1 MLASYQEQLIFLCN
15 NSSCH
20 GIIVWCSL
28 TLTNSFRM
36 KITQDTQT
44 YLECKK
50 SALVGYIVA
59 GLLMIGGVVAV
70 ILMLMKSA
78 SNWWLG
84 LIALAI
90 GIAILLLNK
99 SITLIADGNLRQI
112 RIAKKSLLGASDNS
126 YSFNDIKEVMI
137 EEDRDYERDSDG
149 DRKERIT
156 YVLIF
161 NFNNGYQEAINLS
174 SGSSNFSAG
183 GLNMSR
189 FSQNNAVMRIGQR
202 MAEVIGVPFNHKRLG
217 DMDIGDV
224 VSSVGEVIKQVKQA
238 KQDNQNPPQA

>member
-1 MLASYQEQLIFLCN
+1 
-15 NSSCH
+15 
-20 GIIVWCSL
+20 
-28 TLTNSFRM
+28 M

-50 SALVGYIVA
+50 SALVGYIVS
-59 GLLMIGGVVAV
+59 GLFMVGGVATV
-70 ILMLMKSA
+70 IIMLMQSA
-78 SNWWLG
+78 SQWWLG

-99 SITLIADGNLRQI
+99 SITLTADGNVRQI
-112 RIAKKSLLGASDNS
+112 RIAKKSLLGASDNA

-149 DRKERIT
+149 DRKEKIT

-161 NFNNGYQEAINLS
+161 NFNNGYQEAINLARS
-174 SGSSNFSAG
+174 SSSVG

-202 MAEVIGVPFNHKRLG
+202 MAEVIGVPFNHKRRG

-224 VSSVGEVIKQVKQA
+224 VSSVGEVIRQVKQA
-238 KQDNQNPPQA
+238 KQDNQNPPHA

>member
-1 MLASYQEQLIFLCN
+1 
-15 NSSCH
+15 
-20 GIIVWCSL
+20 
-28 TLTNSFRM
+28 M

-50 SALVGYIVA
+50 SALVGYIVS
-59 GLLMIGGVVAV
+59 GLLMVGGVVAV
-70 ILMLMKSA
+70 ILMLMQSA

-84 LIALAI
+84 LIALVI

-99 SITLIADGNLRQI
+99 SITLIADGNLKQI
-112 RIAKKSLLGASDNS
+112 RIVQKSLLRASDNS
-126 YSFNDIKEVMI
+126 YSFNDIKDVMI
-137 EEDRDYERDSDG
+137 EEDREYKRDSDG
-149 DRKERIT
+149 DRKEKIT

-161 NFNNGYQEAINLS
+161 NFNNGYQEAINLT
-174 SGSSNFSAG
+174 SGSSSNVSVE

-202 MAEVIGVPFNHKRLG
+202 MAEVIGVPFNHKRHG
-217 DMDIGDV
+217 NMNIADV
-224 VSSVGEVIKQVKQA
+224 VSSVGEVIKHVKQEA

>member
-1 MLASYQEQLIFLCN
+1 
-15 NSSCH
+15 
-20 GIIVWCSL
+20 
-28 TLTNSFRM
+28 M

-50 SALVGYIVA
+50 SALVGYIVS
-59 GLLMIGGVVAV
+59 GLLMLGGVAAV
-70 ILMLMKSA
+70 IIMLLQSA
-78 SNWWLG
+78 SQWWLG

-90 GIAILLLNK
+90 GVAILLLNK
-99 SITLIADGNLRQI
+99 SITLTADGNVRQI
-112 RIAKKSLLGASDNS
+112 RIAKKSLLGASDNA

-137 EEDRDYERDSDG
+137 EENRDYERDSDG

-161 NFNNGYQEAINLS
+161 NFNNGYQEAINLTRS
-174 SGSSNFSAG
+174 SSSVG

-202 MAEVIGVPFNHKRLG
+202 MAEVIGVPFNHKRRG

-224 VSSVGEVIKQVKQA
+224 VSSVGEVIRQVKQA
-238 KQDNQNPPQA
+238 KQDNQNPPHA

>member
-1 MLASYQEQLIFLCN
+1 
-15 NSSCH
+15 
-20 GIIVWCSL
+20 
-28 TLTNSFRM
+28 M

-70 ILMLMKSA
+70 ILMLIQSA
-78 SNWWLG
+78 SDWWLG
-84 LIALAI
+84 LIALII
-90 GIAILLLNK
+90 GVVILLLNK

-112 RIAKKSLLGASDNS
+112 RIAKKSLLGASDNA

-161 NFNNGYQEAINLS
+161 NFNNGYQEAIKLS
-174 SGSSNFSAG
+174 SGSSNFSVG
-183 GLNMSR
+183 GINMSR

-202 MAEVIGVPFNHKRLG
+202 MAEVIGVPFNHKRRG

-238 KQDNQNPPQA
+238 KQDHQNPPQV

>member
-1 MLASYQEQLIFLCN
+1 
-15 NSSCH
+15 
-20 GIIVWCSL
+20 
-28 TLTNSFRM
+28 M

-99 SITLIADGNLRQI
+99 SITLIADGNVRQI

-174 SGSSNFSAG
+174 SGSSNFSVG
-183 GLNMSR
+183 GLNMNR

>member
-1 MLASYQEQLIFLCN
+1 
-15 NSSCH
+15 
-20 GIIVWCSL
+20 
-28 TLTNSFRM
+28 M

-70 ILMLMKSA
+70 ILMLIQSA
-78 SNWWLG
+78 SDWWFG

-90 GIAILLLNK
+90 GIVILLLNK

-112 RIAKKSLLGASDNS
+112 RIAKKSLLGASDNA

-149 DRKERIT
+149 DRKMRIT

-161 NFNNGYQEAINLS
+161 NFNNGYQEAIKLS
-174 SGSSNFSAG
+174 SGSSNFSVG
-183 GLNMSR
+183 GINMSR

-202 MAEVIGVPFNHKRLG
+202 MAEVIGVPFNHKRRG

-238 KQDNQNPPQA
+238 KQDNQNRPQA

>member
-1 MLASYQEQLIFLCN
+1 
-15 NSSCH
+15 
-20 GIIVWCSL
+20 
-28 TLTNSFRM
+28 M

-70 ILMLMKSA
+70 ILMLIQSA
-78 SNWWLG
+78 SNWWFG

-90 GIAILLLNK
+90 GIVILLLNK

-112 RIAKKSLLGASDNS
+112 RIAKKSLLGASDNA

-149 DRKERIT
+149 DRKERVT

-161 NFNNGYQEAINLS
+161 NFNNGYQEAIKLS
-174 SGSSNFSAG
+174 SGSSNFSVG
-183 GLNMSR
+183 GINMSR
-189 FSQNNAVMRIGQR
+189 FSQNNAMMRIGQR
-202 MAEVIGVPFNHKRLG
+202 MAEVIGVPFNHKRRG

-238 KQDNQNPPQA
+238 KQDHQNPPQA

>member
-1 MLASYQEQLIFLCN
+1 
-15 NSSCH
+15 
-20 GIIVWCSL
+20 
-28 TLTNSFRM
+28 M

-50 SALVGYIVA
+50 SALVGYIVS
-59 GLLMIGGVVAV
+59 GLLMVGGVATV
-70 ILMLMKSA
+70 IIMLMQSA
-78 SNWWLG
+78 SQWWLG

-99 SITLIADGNLRQI
+99 SITLTADGNVRQI
-112 RIAKKSLLGASDNS
+112 RIAKKSLLGASDNA

-161 NFNNGYQEAINLS
+161 NFNNGYQEAINLARS
-174 SGSSNFSAG
+174 SSSVG

-202 MAEVIGVPFNHKRLG
+202 MAEVIGVPFNHKRRG

-224 VSSVGEVIKQVKQA
+224 VSSVGEVIRQVKQA
-238 KQDNQNPPQA
+238 KQDNQNPPHA

>member
-1 MLASYQEQLIFLCN
+1 
-15 NSSCH
+15 
-20 GIIVWCSL
+20 
-28 TLTNSFRM
+28 M

-50 SALVGYIVA
+50 SALVGYIIS
-59 GLLMIGGVVAV
+59 GLLMVGGMIAV
-70 ILMLMKSA
+70 ILMLIQGA
-78 SNWWLG
+78 SHWWLG

-99 SITLIADGNLRQI
+99 SITLIADGNVRQI
-112 RIAKKSLLGASDNS
+112 RIAKKSLLGASDNA

-149 DRKERIT
+149 DRKMRIT

-161 NFNNGYQEAINLS
+161 NFNNGYQEAINLTRS
-174 SGSSNFSAG
+174 SSSVG

-202 MAEVIGVPFNHKRLG
+202 MAEVIGVPFNHKRRG

-238 KQDNQNPPQA
+238 KQDNQSPPHA

>member
-1 MLASYQEQLIFLCN
+1 
-15 NSSCH
+15 
-20 GIIVWCSL
+20 
-28 TLTNSFRM
+28 M

-50 SALVGYIVA
+50 SALVGYIVS
-59 GLLMIGGVVAV
+59 GLLMVGGVAKV
-70 ILMLMKSA
+70 IIMLMQSA
-78 SNWWLG
+78 SQWWFG

-90 GIAILLLNK
+90 GVVILLLNK
-99 SITLIADGNLRQI
+99 SITLTADGNVRQI
-112 RIAKKSLLGASDNS
+112 RIAKKSLLGASDNA

-161 NFNNGYQEAINLS
+161 NFNNGYQEAINLTRS
-174 SGSSNFSAG
+174 SSSVG

-202 MAEVIGVPFNHKRLG
+202 MAEVIGVPFNHKRRG

-224 VSSVGEVIKQVKQA
+224 VSSVGEVIRQVKQA
-238 KQDNQNPPQA
+238 KQDNQNPPHA

>member
-1 MLASYQEQLIFLCN
+1 
-15 NSSCH
+15 
-20 GIIVWCSL
+20 
-28 TLTNSFRM
+28 M

-50 SALVGYIVA
+50 SALVGYIVS
-59 GLLMIGGVVAV
+59 GLLMVGGVAAV
-70 ILMLMKSA
+70 IIMLLQSA
-78 SNWWLG
+78 SQWWLG

-90 GIAILLLNK
+90 GVAILLLNK
-99 SITLIADGNLRQI
+99 SITLTADGNVRQI
-112 RIAKKSLLGASDNS
+112 RIAKKSLLGASENA

-161 NFNNGYQEAINLS
+161 NFNNGYQEAINLTRS
-174 SGSSNFSAG
+174 SSSVG

-202 MAEVIGVPFNHKRLG
+202 MAEVIGVPFNHKRRG

-224 VSSVGEVIKQVKQA
+224 VSSVGEVIRQVKQA
-238 KQDNQNPPQA
+238 KQDNQNPPHA

>member
-1 MLASYQEQLIFLCN
+1 
-15 NSSCH
+15 
-20 GIIVWCSL
+20 
-28 TLTNSFRM
+28 M

-50 SALVGYIVA
+50 SALVGYIVS
-59 GLLMIGGVVAV
+59 GLLMVGGVATV
-70 ILMLMKSA
+70 IIMLMQSA
-78 SNWWLG
+78 SQWWLG

-99 SITLIADGNLRQI
+99 SITLTADGNVRQI
-112 RIAKKSLLGASDNS
+112 RIAKKSLLGASDNA

-161 NFNNGYQEAINLS
+161 NFNNGYQEAINLTRS
-174 SGSSNFSAG
+174 SSSVG

-202 MAEVIGVPFNHKRLG
+202 MAEVIGVPFNHKRRG

-224 VSSVGEVIKQVKQA
+224 VSSVGEVIRQVKQA
-238 KQDNQNPPQA
+238 KQDNQNPPHA

>member
-1 MLASYQEQLIFLCN
+1 
-15 NSSCH
+15 
-20 GIIVWCSL
+20 
-28 TLTNSFRM
+28 M

-70 ILMLMKSA
+70 ILMLIQSA
-78 SNWWLG
+78 SDWWFG

-90 GIAILLLNK
+90 GIVILLLNK

-112 RIAKKSLLGASDNS
+112 RIAKKSLLGASDNA

-149 DRKERIT
+149 DRKMRIT

-161 NFNNGYQEAINLS
+161 NFNNGYQEAINLKRS
-174 SGSSNFSAG
+174 SSSVG

-202 MAEVIGVPFNHKRLG
+202 MAEVIGVPFNHKRRG

-238 KQDNQNPPQA
+238 KQDNQSPPHA

>member
-1 MLASYQEQLIFLCN
+1 ML
-15 NSSCH
+15 
-20 GIIVWCSL
+20 
-28 TLTNSFRM
+28 
-36 KITQDTQT
+36 
-44 YLECKK
+44 
-50 SALVGYIVA
+50 GYIVS
-59 GLLMIGGVVAV
+59 GLLMVGGVVAV
-70 ILMLMKSA
+70 ILMLKQSA
-78 SNWWLG
+78 SQWWLG

-99 SITLIADGNLRQI
+99 SITLIADGNVRQI
-112 RIAKKSLLGASDNS
+112 KIAKKSLLGASDNS
-126 YSFNDIKEVMI
+126 YSFNDIKDVMI

-156 YVLIF
+156 FVLIF

-183 GLNMSR
+183 GINMSR

-202 MAEVIGVPFNHKRLG
+202 MAEVIGVPFNHKRRG

-238 KQDNQNPPQA
+238 KQDNQNPPQT

>member
-1 MLASYQEQLIFLCN
+1 
-15 NSSCH
+15 
-20 GIIVWCSL
+20 
-28 TLTNSFRM
+28 M

-50 SALVGYIVA
+50 SALVGYIVS
-59 GLLMIGGVVAV
+59 GLLMVGGVAAV
-70 ILMLMKSA
+70 ILMLMQSA
-78 SNWWLG
+78 SQWWLG
-84 LIALAI
+84 LIALVI
-90 GIAILLLNK
+90 GIVILLLNK
-99 SITLIADGNLRQI
+99 SITLIADGNIRQI

-126 YSFNDIKEVMI
+126 YSFNDIKDVMI
-137 EEDRDYERDSDG
+137 EEDRDYDRDSDG

-161 NFNNGYQEAINLS
+161 NFNNGYQEAINLTP
-174 SGSSNFSAG
+174 GTSSNVSVG

-202 MAEVIGVPFNHKRLG
+202 MAEVIGVPFNHKRRG

>member
-1 MLASYQEQLIFLCN
+1 
-15 NSSCH
+15 
-20 GIIVWCSL
+20 
-28 TLTNSFRM
+28 M

-50 SALVGYIVA
+50 SALVGYIVS
-59 GLLMIGGVVAV
+59 GLLLVGGVATV
-70 ILMLMKSA
+70 IIMLMQSA
-78 SNWWLG
+78 SQWWLG

-99 SITLIADGNLRQI
+99 SITLTADGNVRQI
-112 RIAKKSLLGASDNS
+112 RIAKKSLLGASDNA

-161 NFNNGYQEAINLS
+161 NFNNGYQEAINLTRS
-174 SGSSNFSAG
+174 SSSVG

-202 MAEVIGVPFNHKRLG
+202 MAEVIGVPFNHKRRG

-224 VSSVGEVIKQVKQA
+224 VSSVGEVIRQVKQA
-238 KQDNQNPPQA
+238 KQDNQNPPHA

>member
-1 MLASYQEQLIFLCN
+1 
-15 NSSCH
+15 
-20 GIIVWCSL
+20 
-28 TLTNSFRM
+28 M

-59 GLLMIGGVVAV
+59 GLLIIGGVVAV
-70 ILMLMKSA
+70 IVMLIQSA
-78 SNWWLG
+78 SDWWFG

-90 GIAILLLNK
+90 GIVILLLNK
-99 SITLIADGNLRQI
+99 STTLVADGNLRQI
-112 RIAKKSLLGASDNS
+112 RIAKKSLLGASDNA

-161 NFNNGYQEAINLS
+161 NFNNGYQEAIKLS
-174 SGSSNFSAG
+174 SGSSNFSVG
-183 GLNMSR
+183 GINMSR
-189 FSQNNAVMRIGQR
+189 FSQNNAMMRIGQR
-202 MAEVIGVPFNHKRLG
+202 MAEVIGVPFNHKRRG

-238 KQDNQNPPQA
+238 KQNNQNRPQA

>member
-1 MLASYQEQLIFLCN
+1 
-15 NSSCH
+15 
-20 GIIVWCSL
+20 
-28 TLTNSFRM
+28 M
-36 KITQDTQT
+36 KITQDNQT

-70 ILMLMKSA
+70 ILLLIQSA
-78 SNWWLG
+78 SDWWLG
-84 LIALAI
+84 LIALII
-90 GIAILLLNK
+90 GVVILLLNK

-112 RIAKKSLLGASDNS
+112 RIAKKSLLGASDNA

-156 YVLIF
+156 YVLIL
-161 NFNNGYQEAINLS
+161 NFNNGYQEAIKLS
-174 SGSSNFSAG
+174 SGSSNFSVG
-183 GLNMSR
+183 GINMSR
-189 FSQNNAVMRIGQR
+189 FSQNNAMMRIGQR
-202 MAEVIGVPFNHKRLG
+202 MAEVIGVPFNHKRRG

-238 KQDNQNPPQA
+238 KQDHQNPPQA

>member
-1 MLASYQEQLIFLCN
+1 
-15 NSSCH
+15 
-20 GIIVWCSL
+20 
-28 TLTNSFRM
+28 M

-50 SALVGYIVA
+50 SALVGYIVS
-59 GLLMIGGVVAV
+59 GLLMVGGVAAV
-70 ILMLMKSA
+70 IIMLLQSA
-78 SNWWLG
+78 SHWWLG

-90 GIAILLLNK
+90 GVAILLLNK
-99 SITLIADGNLRQI
+99 SITLTADGNVRQI
-112 RIAKKSLLGASDNS
+112 RIAKKSLLGASDNA

-161 NFNNGYQEAINLS
+161 NFNNGYQEAINLTRS
-174 SGSSNFSAG
+174 SSSVG

-202 MAEVIGVPFNHKRLG
+202 MAEVIGVPFNHKRRG

-224 VSSVGEVIKQVKQA
+224 VSSVGEVIRQVKQA
-238 KQDNQNPPQA
+238 KQDNQNPPHS

>member
-1 MLASYQEQLIFLCN
+1 
-15 NSSCH
+15 
-20 GIIVWCSL
+20 
-28 TLTNSFRM
+28 M

-50 SALVGYIVA
+50 SALVGYIVS
-59 GLLMIGGVVAV
+59 GLLMLGGVATV
-70 ILMLMKSA
+70 IIMLMQSA
-78 SNWWLG
+78 SQWWFG

-90 GIAILLLNK
+90 GVVILLLNK

-112 RIAKKSLLGASDNS
+112 RIAKKSLLGASDNA

-161 NFNNGYQEAINLS
+161 NFNNGYQEAINLTRS
-174 SGSSNFSAG
+174 SSSVG

-202 MAEVIGVPFNHKRLG
+202 MAEVIGVPFNHKRRG

-224 VSSVGEVIKQVKQA
+224 VSSVGEVIRQVKQA
-238 KQDNQNPPQA
+238 KQDNQNPPHA

>member
-1 MLASYQEQLIFLCN
+1 
-15 NSSCH
+15 
-20 GIIVWCSL
+20 
-28 TLTNSFRM
+28 M

-50 SALVGYIVA
+50 SALVGYIVS
-59 GLLMIGGVVAV
+59 GLLMVGGVATV
-70 ILMLMKSA
+70 IIMLMQSA
-78 SNWWLG
+78 SQWWFG

-90 GIAILLLNK
+90 GVVILLLNK

-112 RIAKKSLLGASDNS
+112 RIAKKSLLGASDNA

-161 NFNNGYQEAINLS
+161 NFNNGYQEAINLTRS
-174 SGSSNFSAG
+174 SSSVG

-202 MAEVIGVPFNHKRLG
+202 MAEVIGVPFNHKRRG

-224 VSSVGEVIKQVKQA
+224 VSSVGEVIRQVKQA
-238 KQDNQNPPQA
+238 KQDNQNPPHA

>member
-1 MLASYQEQLIFLCN
+1 
-15 NSSCH
+15 
-20 GIIVWCSL
+20 
-28 TLTNSFRM
+28 M
-36 KITQDTQT
+36 KITQETQT

-50 SALVGYIVA
+50 SALVGYIVS
-59 GLLMIGGVVAV
+59 GLLLIGGVATV
-70 ILMLMKSA
+70 IIMLMQSA
-78 SNWWLG
+78 SQWWLG

-99 SITLIADGNLRQI
+99 SITMTADGNVRQI
-112 RIAKKSLLGASDNS
+112 RIAKKSLLGASDNA

-149 DRKERIT
+149 DRKMRIT

-161 NFNNGYQEAINLS
+161 NFNNGYQEAINLARS
-174 SGSSNFSAG
+174 SSSVG

-189 FSQNNAVMRIGQR
+189 FSQNNAVMRIRQR
-202 MAEVIGVPFNHKRLG
+202 MAEVIGVPFNHKRRG

-224 VSSVGEVIKQVKQA
+224 VSSVGEVIRQVKQA
-238 KQDNQNPPQA
+238 KQDNQNPPHA

>member
-1 MLASYQEQLIFLCN
+1 
-15 NSSCH
+15 
-20 GIIVWCSL
+20 
-28 TLTNSFRM
+28 M

-50 SALVGYIVA
+50 SALVGYIVS
-59 GLLMIGGVVAV
+59 GLLMVGGVAAV
-70 ILMLMKSA
+70 IIMLLQSA
-78 SNWWLG
+78 SQWWLG

-90 GIAILLLNK
+90 GVAILLLNK
-99 SITLIADGNLRQI
+99 SITLTADGNVRQI
-112 RIAKKSLLGASDNS
+112 RIAKKSLLGASDNA

-161 NFNNGYQEAINLS
+161 NFNNGYQEAINLTRS
-174 SGSSNFSAG
+174 SSSVG

-189 FSQNNAVMRIGQR
+189 FSQNNAVMRIRQR
-202 MAEVIGVPFNHKRLG
+202 IAEVFSVPFNHKRCG
-217 DMDIGDV
+217 VMDIGDV
-224 VSSVGEVIKQVKQA
+224 ISSVGEVIRQVKQA
-238 KQDNQNPPQA
+238 KQDNQNPTHA

>member
-1 MLASYQEQLIFLCN
+1 
-15 NSSCH
+15 
-20 GIIVWCSL
+20 
-28 TLTNSFRM
+28 M

-50 SALVGYIVA
+50 SAMLGYIFS
-59 GLLMIGGVVAV
+59 GLLMVGGVIAV
-70 ILMLMKSA
+70 ILMFMQSA

-99 SITLIADGNLRQI
+99 SITLIADGNVRQI
-112 RIAKKSLLGASDNS
+112 KIAKKSLLGASDNS
-126 YSFNDIKEVMI
+126 YSFNDIKDVMI

-156 YVLIF
+156 FVLIF

-183 GLNMSR
+183 GINMSR

-202 MAEVIGVPFNHKRLG
+202 MAEVIGVPFNHKRRG

>member
-1 MLASYQEQLIFLCN
+1 
-15 NSSCH
+15 
-20 GIIVWCSL
+20 
-28 TLTNSFRM
+28 M

-50 SALVGYIVA
+50 SALMGYIVS
-59 GLLMIGGVVAV
+59 GLLMVGGVVAV
-70 ILMLMKSA
+70 ILMLMQSA
-78 SNWWLG
+78 SQWWLG
-84 LIALAI
+84 LIALVI
-90 GIAILLLNK
+90 GILILLFNK
-99 SITLIADGNLRQI
+99 SITLIADANIRQI
-112 RIAKKSLLGASDNS
+112 RIVKKSLLGASDNS
-126 YSFNDIKEVMI
+126 YSFNDIKDVMI

-161 NFNNGYQEAINLS
+161 NFNNGYQEAINLARS
-174 SGSSNFSAG
+174 SSSVG

-202 MAEVIGVPFNHKRLG
+202 MAEVIGVPFNHKRRG

-224 VSSVGEVIKQVKQA
+224 VSSVGEVIRQVKQA
-238 KQDNQNPPQA
+238 KQDNQNPPHA

>member
-1 MLASYQEQLIFLCN
+1 
-15 NSSCH
+15 
-20 GIIVWCSL
+20 
-28 TLTNSFRM
+28 M

-50 SALVGYIVA
+50 SALVGYIVS
-59 GLLMIGGVVAV
+59 GLLIVGGVVAV
-70 ILMLMKSA
+70 ILMLIQS
-78 SNWWLG
+78 SSQWWLG

-90 GIAILLLNK
+90 GVAILLFNK
-99 SITLIADGNLRQI
+99 SITLVADANVRQI
-112 RIAKKSLLGASDNS
+112 RISKKSLLGASDNS

-161 NFNNGYQEAINLS
+161 NFNNGYQEAINLTRS
-174 SGSSNFSAG
+174 SSSNVSAG

-202 MAEVIGVPFNHKRLG
+202 IAEVIGVPFNHKRRG

-238 KQDNQNPPQA
+238 KQDHQNPPQA

>member
-1 MLASYQEQLIFLCN
+1 
-15 NSSCH
+15 
-20 GIIVWCSL
+20 
-28 TLTNSFRM
+28 M

-174 SGSSNFSAG
+174 SGSSNFSVG
-183 GLNMSR
+183 GLNMNR

>member
-1 MLASYQEQLIFLCN
+1 
-15 NSSCH
+15 
-20 GIIVWCSL
+20 
-28 TLTNSFRM
+28 M
-36 KITQDTQT
+36 KITQDNQT

-70 ILMLMKSA
+70 ILMLIQSA
-78 SNWWLG
+78 SDWWLG

-90 GIAILLLNK
+90 GVAVLLLNK

-137 EEDRDYERDSDG
+137 EEDREYERDSDG

-161 NFNNGYQEAINLS
+161 NFNNGYQEAIKLS
-174 SGSSNFSAG
+174 SGSSNFSVG
-183 GLNMSR
+183 GINMSR
-189 FSQNNAVMRIGQR
+189 FSQNNAMMRIGQR
-202 MAEVIGVPFNHKRLG
+202 MAEVIGVPFNHKRRG

-238 KQDNQNPPQA
+238 KQDHQNPPQA

>member
-1 MLASYQEQLIFLCN
+1 
-15 NSSCH
+15 
-20 GIIVWCSL
+20 
-28 TLTNSFRM
+28 M

-50 SALVGYIVA
+50 SALVGYIVS
-59 GLLMIGGVVAV
+59 GLLMLGGVAAV
-70 ILMLMKSA
+70 IIMLLQSA
-78 SNWWLG
+78 SQWWLG

-90 GIAILLLNK
+90 GVAILLLNK
-99 SITLIADGNLRQI
+99 SITLTADGNVRQI
-112 RIAKKSLLGASDNS
+112 RIAKKSLLGASDNA

-149 DRKERIT
+149 DRKMRIT

-161 NFNNGYQEAINLS
+161 NFNNGYQEAINLTRS
-174 SGSSNFSAG
+174 SSSVG

-202 MAEVIGVPFNHKRLG
+202 MAEVIGVPFNHKRRG

-224 VSSVGEVIKQVKQA
+224 VSSVGEVIRQVKQA
-238 KQDNQNPPQA
+238 KQDNQNPPHA